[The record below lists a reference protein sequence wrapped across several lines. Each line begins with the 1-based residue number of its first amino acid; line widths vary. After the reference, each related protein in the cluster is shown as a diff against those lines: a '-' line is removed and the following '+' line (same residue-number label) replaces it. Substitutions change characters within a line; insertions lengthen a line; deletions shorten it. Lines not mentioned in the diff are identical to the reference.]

1 MFTCSNCPYSS
12 TDKSN
17 YLRHCNRKT
26 ACGPKKTIN
35 MSENVTHS
43 AENITNPAENITRFV
58 TLNDKQVSCVDCGK
72 CLSNKYK
79 KYHLCRGVPLNM
91 CKFCKKQFNHSSN
104 LSAHR
109 KHCKDKKHYEL
120 NSNEG
125 PSSVIQLGK
134 EHMDLLIERLRV
146 DNDDRLQAVQTE
158 LKKDYEQKIKLLKF
172 DYDNDREIMQELL
185 QHQNDHMS
193 ILTDS
198 YFFNKEYIQRINKVS

>member
-1 MFTCSNCPYSS
+1 
-12 TDKSN
+12 
-17 YLRHCNRKT
+17 
-26 ACGPKKTIN
+26 

-43 AENITNPAENITRFV
+43 TENITNPAGNVTHPAENITRFV

-109 KHCKDKKHYEL
+109 KHCKDKKHCEL

-125 PSSVIQLGK
+125 PSSVIQFGK

-158 LKKDYEQKIKLLKF
+158 LKKDYEQKIKLLQF